1 MRVEPVVVVA
11 IEMTE
16 RVLTEPESKLS
27 PPESISFEQAL
38 ASLEHIVHDLEE
50 GKLGL
55 AESLSRYEQGV
66 SLLKRC
72 HQLLER
78 AERRIELLT
87 GVDAAGNPV
96 TEVFDH
102 QATPTASPE
111 ESSKRTQKGE
121 RKRRKE
127 ADTPPQPPPADESA
141 RLDERSSLF

>member
-1 MRVEPVVVVA
+1 MKLDPVAVVA
-11 IEMTE
+11 NEMTE
-16 RVLTEPESKLS
+16 RVLTQPESKLS
-27 PPESISFEQAL
+27 AAESISFEQAL
-38 ASLEHIVHDLEE
+38 KSLEQIVHDLEE

-87 GVDAAGNPV
+87 GVDSAGNPV

-111 ESSKRTQKGE
+111 ESSKRAQKGE

-127 ADTPPQPPPADESA
+127 TDAPPEPRPADESA